1 MNTYVGPRTALAYAI
16 LGTLVFGWLGISGL
30 LEGADI
36 WKPILALAFA
46 VVWLVV
52 GLTIWKKSKA
62 TLSLRNDSSP
72 SRD

>member
-1 MNTYVGPRTALAYAI
+1 MNTYAGPRTVLAFAI

-30 LEGADI
+30 LDGADI
-36 WKPILALAFA
+36 WKPVLALAFG

-52 GLTIWKKSKA
+52 GLNIWKKSKA